1 MDDDLSDVLGYTSLA
16 NILGSSVNFSYDYRY
31 NPSHQLLY
39 YQSAGISGDSAIGP
53 YSISY
58 HNSDD
63 RSSSL
68 SFGQRES
75 ISLSY
80 NFKSFIEYNSLSFST
95 SYDLH
100 KNSHQASTIVYG
112 YSGECFSLSAIY
124 NRNFFEKMPDT
135 LTLSMSLKFIGPV
148 PAGIIDDLVLVPL
161 NFKEK
166 EE

>member
-1 MDDDLSDVLGYTSLA
+1 MIID
-16 NILGSSVNFSYDYRY
+16 I
-31 NPSHQLLY
+31 NPSNKLIY
-39 YQSAGISGDSAIGP
+39 YQNAGISGKSAIGP

-80 NFKSFIEYNSLSFST
+80 NFKSFLEYNSLSFST

-100 KNSHQASTIVYG
+100 NNSHQTSTIQYG
-112 YSGECFSLSAIY
+112 YSDECFNLSAIY
-124 NRNFFEKMPDT
+124 NRNFFKKMPDT
-135 LTLSMSLKFIGPV
+135 LTLSMGFKFIGSV
-148 PAGIIDDLVLVPL
+148 PQGIIDDLILVPL

-166 EE
+166 QE